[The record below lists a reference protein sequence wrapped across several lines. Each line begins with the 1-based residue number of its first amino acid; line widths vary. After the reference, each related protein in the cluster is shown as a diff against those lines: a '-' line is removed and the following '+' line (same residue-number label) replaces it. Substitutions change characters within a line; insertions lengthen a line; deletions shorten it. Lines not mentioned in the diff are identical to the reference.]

1 MWESLSIG
9 IYAGYLMEP
18 DYQNYSLQELLEAR
32 SSIDQQ
38 AYPLRYFKICQ
49 QIEVAASK
57 PQERQALKDRDFFS
71 RLVFVKVIT
80 SLLSIILA
88 SKLYYAFSEGYIS
101 WKGNTDY
108 FVQQSPQTYYFL
120 VAVHFFFLG
129 FFLVLVFTNWWIK
142 KQNA

>member
-1 MWESLSIG
+1 
-9 IYAGYLMEP
+9 MEP

-38 AYPLRYFKICQ
+38 AYPLRYFKIFQ
-49 QIEVAASK
+49 QIEVAANK
-57 PQERQALKDRDFFS
+57 PQERQVLKDRDFFS
-71 RLVFVKVIT
+71 RLVFVKVIM

-120 VAVHFFFLG
+120 VAVHFLFLG
-129 FFLVLVFTNWWIK
+129 FF
-142 KQNA
+142 